1 LTSKWLQPSDHDST
15 LEGPIEAQDEKDA
28 FDQQVPKTSENH
40 RHDLP
45 TWHDKKYRWIARC
58 EGTARTALWNVDR
71 STGRQ
76 VDRSTGPWQVTCAV
90 ERSAVCQV
98 HKVLEQRFNLD
109 GSPMAAMARSRD
121 QSETC
126 CLEASRD
133 IIAIL
138 CQSIA
143 IFTDFSTYS
152 STGLPCYW
160 LEWYAES
167 HFQPANCKCCLC
179 LLILGLKGVTM
190 FVSHSGWFWYALV
203 DMNCQHVLDHA
214 ETEVD
219 LTSEMRPERCE
230 DFAAFFRYQSSQF
243 SQSEINLQSWT
254 SEINLHNFH
263 NLSHAQL

>member
-1 LTSKWLQPSDHDST
+1 MATAFRSWFHVGRSDRGTRWERCLWPAGAENIRKPSTRPADMTWQKVSVNCTVRRNCSHCT
-15 LEGPIEAQDEKDA
+15 LECRQ
-28 FDQQVPKTSENH
+28 
-40 RHDLP
+40 
-45 TWHDKKYRWIARC
+45 
-58 EGTARTALWNVDR
+58 VDR

-76 VDRSTGPWQVTCAV
+76 VLDRSLTGDMCGWAI
-90 ERSAVCQV
+90 RSVSGAQGPGAALQPGWKS
-98 HKVLEQRFNLD
+98 HGGHGEIEGPKWNLLPR
-109 GSPMAAMARSRD
+109 SIARY
-121 QSETC
+121 
-126 CLEASRD
+126 
-133 IIAIL
+133 L

>member
-1 LTSKWLQPSDHDST
+1 MATAFRSWFHVGRSDRGTRWERCLWPAGAENIRKPSTRPADMTWQKVSVNCTVRRNCSHCT
-15 LEGPIEAQDEKDA
+15 LECRQ
-28 FDQQVPKTSENH
+28 
-40 RHDLP
+40 
-45 TWHDKKYRWIARC
+45 
-58 EGTARTALWNVDR
+58 VDR

-76 VDRSTGPWQVTCAV
+76 VDRSLTGPWQVTCAV

-133 IIAIL
+133 IFAIL

>member
-1 LTSKWLQPSDHDST
+1 MIPRWKVRSRHKMRKMPLTSRCRKH
-15 LEGPIEAQDEKDA
+15 
-28 FDQQVPKTSENH
+28 PKTIDTTC
-40 RHDLP
+40 RHDMTKSIGEL
-45 TWHDKKYRWIARC
+45 HGAK
-58 EGTARTALWNVDR
+58 ELLALHFGMSTGRQVDR

-76 VDRSTGPWQVTCAV
+76 VDRSLTGPWQVTCAV

-133 IIAIL
+133 IFAIL